1 MEALKAADRASRVL
15 DDAAVIPCAGPM
27 AGALRELAIALSST
41 QEDSYVASVLL
52 SCCAKL
58 TSHPANAH
66 AVVAQ
71 GLLPTLQVGG
81 GERWTGGARRHWGA
95 QGGTGAPYR
104 CLWRRGSSQSRP
116 PAHPPPRHQPHSP
129 RPHTPPRVLTLPPR
143 RPRPCCTPTTRAWR
157 R

>member
-27 AGALRELAIALSST
+27 AGALRELAIALSGT

-66 AVVAQ
+66 AVVTQ

-81 GERWTGGARRHWGA
+81 GERWTGAARRRWGA
-95 QGGTGAPYR
+95 QGLARRHRGA
-104 CLWRRGSSQSRP
+104 SSLPLAARQLAVPLASAP
-116 PAHPPPRHQPHSP
+116 PAPLPASLAAPLHAPS
-129 RPHTPPRVLTLPPR
+129 PPR
-143 RPRPCCTPTTRAWR
+143 RPRPCCTPTTHAWR